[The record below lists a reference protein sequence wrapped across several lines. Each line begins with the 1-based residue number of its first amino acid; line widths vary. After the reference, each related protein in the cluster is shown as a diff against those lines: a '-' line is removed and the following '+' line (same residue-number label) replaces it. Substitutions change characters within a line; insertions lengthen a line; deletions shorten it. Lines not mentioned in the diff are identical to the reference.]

1 MTPLTAWNTPWSS
14 ASSLPLF
21 ACVLQAVPGITLN
34 SALYLD
40 YDVEPDFELPVVT
53 LLACSYLAIWTGHK
67 DNKALTPA
75 HRKAALQVRVHTL
88 RHTAKHQDAAKKL
101 HQLLYSFS

>member
-1 MTPLTAWNTPWSS
+1 MVKCKFSSPASS
-14 ASSLPLF
+14 ALLT
-21 ACVLQAVPGITLN
+21 CVLQAVPGITLN

-53 LLACSYLAIWTGHK
+53 LLACSYLAIWNTHK

-75 HRKAALQVRVHTL
+75 QLKAALQVRVQTL
-88 RHTAKHQDAAKKL
+88 QHTAKHQAAAKKL
-101 HQLLYSFS
+101 NQLLSSFS